1 MCLDYIKMKLIVDT
15 EKTKELSHDP
25 TVQIPEIHSTAIRV
39 QVNGDLCIDIKIYM
53 AGSLLYTNIYICI
66 FLIEGSYFIF

>member
-25 TVQIPEIHSTAIRV
+25 TVPLLV
-39 QVNGDLCIDIKIYM
+39 YIKKTQT
-53 AGSLLYTNIYICI
+53 LV
-66 FLIEGSYFIF
+66 